1 MVIKENIFSFLTLI
15 LLAAVAPALAFA
27 QELQPVPGVI
37 HLESQA
43 AGSPLSFAEVVERAR
58 KAGMRVVVFNDK
70 YNNRVE
76 YGLPPL
82 RHLFRKFE
90 ERGSIRG
97 YGADLYLQEINEL
110 ARQHP
115 DMLILPGA
123 EVGAFY
129 YWAGSV
135 SAFVGDVLSRE
146 GLSRL
151 LVSGKGDK
159 EKIGKFDYRQNQVD
173 RGLKV
178 VNFHKD
184 MLVLGLE
191 KADDFHNL
199 PTVSNRKPLIVAWSS
214 LLNLWPL
221 PLLVFALARLFPP
234 RRATPYPYALAAQP
248 TATPKAP
255 EPLST
260 GLRRAR
266 KSSMMLIVI
275 SLLFLVNNFPFFQ
288 PKYDQYHG
296 DQGSA
301 PFQDLIDYVND
312 RGGLIFWSAPDIS
325 TGVFQ
330 AGPMLME
337 TRPYSSEL
345 LTTRNYTGFA
355 VFAEGMKSSGI
366 PGGIWDKVL
375 TEYVH
380 GDRARPVWAIGE
392 LDYEE
397 GDWMGE
403 TQTVFMLRELSR
415 KDMLAALREG
425 RIYAVTGSAKV
436 PKPVLEKFQ
445 IWDEAGQRWAEMGE
459 TATVRRPTRI
469 KIELIVPPEAPA
481 LELRLIREG
490 AIVWNTEIT
499 GSFNEIIELD
509 YQQTQGMTY
518 YRLDLDSQLIA
529 NPVFCRFPT
538 VSPDL

>member
-1 MVIKENIFSFLTLI
+1 MRRLLPTLL
-15 LLAAVAPALAFA
+15 LLAALAPALATGD
-27 QELQPVPGVI
+27 ELRPVPGVI
-37 HLESQA
+37 HLESRA
-43 AGSPLSFAEVVERAR
+43 GGSPLTVEEVVDRAR
-58 KAGMRVVVFNDK
+58 KVGMRVVVFNDK
-70 YNNRVE
+70 FTNRVE

-82 RHLFRKFE
+82 RNLLRKSE
-90 ERGSIRG
+90 ERGSISG
-97 YGADLYLQEINEL
+97 YGVPLYLREINEL
-110 ARQHP
+110 ALQHP
-115 DMLILPGA
+115 DMVILPGA
-123 EVGAFY
+123 EVGTFY

-135 SAFVGDVLSRE
+135 SAFVGDILSRE

-151 LVSGKGDK
+151 LASGKGAE
-159 EKIGKFDYRQNQVD
+159 EKIGKFDYHQKQVD

-184 MLVLGLE
+184 MLVLGLD
-191 KADDFHNL
+191 KADDYLNL
-199 PTVSNRKPLIVAWSS
+199 PTVSNRKPLVVSWSG

-221 PLLVFALARLFPP
+221 PLLVFALIRLFPH
-234 RRATPYPYALAAQP
+234 RIAPYPYALVTPP
-248 TATPKAP
+248 TAVPSVP
-255 EPLST
+255 ERSPT

-266 KSSMMLIVI
+266 KSSLLLIVL

-301 PFQDLIDYVND
+301 PYQELIDYVNA

-337 TRPYSSEL
+337 TRPYTPEL
-345 LTTRNYTGFA
+345 LKTRNYTGFA

-366 PGGIWDKVL
+366 PGGTWDKVL

-380 GDRARPVWAIGE
+380 GDRERPVWAIGE

-459 TATVRRPTRI
+459 TATVSRSAKI
-469 KIELIVPPEAPA
+469 KIALIIPPGAA
-481 LELRLIREG
+481 ARNLRLIREG
-490 AIVWNTEIT
+490 QIVWDMQIT
-499 GSFNEIIELD
+499 GSFSEIIELD
-509 YQQTQGMTY
+509 YQQAKGMTY